1 MARRRE
7 GAGACSAEIA
17 AVRQGCRAQC
27 AWGPAGAETSW
38 GSMGLGRAEEFGLY
52 LRDDGESLE
61 GFKPEID
68 MIRFIFLEDRSD
80 GITGDES
87 WVRLEKVRS
96 SAR

>member
-17 AVRQGCRAQC
+17 AVRQGCRTQC
-27 AWGPAGAETSW
+27 AWGPAGAETSR

-68 MIRFIFLEDRSD
+68 MIRFMFLEDRSD

-87 WVRLEKVRS
+87 GVRLEKVRS